1 MNRLT
6 DEEHRILNRKG
17 GYYNLNS
24 EYRRLLQIPQV
35 VECLKCKDSELSSD
49 FLGFLDD
56 YRDLA
61 GRLGDMT
68 IIDLGCNQAIQ
79 AIYFPERDY
88 IGVDTI
94 PTDMRFK
101 TRSTYHKQM
110 KIQDYCAMLNK
121 EGFNPYNTF
130 AFCCNVPDND
140 GVWDCVRS
148 TFKYYRITYP
158 GKDGFTHTIYE
169 NLPDTAKEGS
179 DGHT

>member
-1 MNRLT
+1 MN
-6 DEEHRILNRKG
+6 D
-17 GYYNLNS
+17 S

-35 VECLKCKDSELSSD
+35 AECLKWKDSELSSD

-61 GRLGDMT
+61 DKLGDMT

-88 IGVDTI
+88 IGVDVI
-94 PTDMRFK
+94 PTDVRFK

-121 EGFNPYNTF
+121 EGFDIYNTF
-130 AFCCNVPDND
+130 AFCCNVPDHD
-140 GVWDCVRS
+140 GVWDYVRS
-148 TFKYYRITYP
+148 TF
-158 GKDGFTHTIYE
+158 
-169 NLPDTAKEGS
+169 
-179 DGHT
+179 